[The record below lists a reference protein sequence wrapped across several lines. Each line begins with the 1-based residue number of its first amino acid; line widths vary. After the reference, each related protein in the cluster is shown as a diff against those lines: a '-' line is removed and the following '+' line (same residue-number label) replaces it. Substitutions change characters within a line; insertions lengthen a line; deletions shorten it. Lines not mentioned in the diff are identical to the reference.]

1 MFGVT
6 CRTAFK
12 GGGCDVVLCS
22 PVCVLPIIIEDMD
35 GYLRLL
41 DKQLEW
47 CKYGDLFGMKNG
59 NKFLEKIEIR
69 ETHRL
74 VAWCGGKQQKTI
86 LKI

>member
-6 CRTAFK
+6 CRTGFR

-41 DKQLEW
+41 DKQIGVGVN
-47 CKYGDLFGMKNG
+47 KYGDLF
-59 NKFLEKIEIR
+59 LE
-69 ETHRL
+69 
-74 VAWCGGKQQKTI
+74 
-86 LKI
+86 